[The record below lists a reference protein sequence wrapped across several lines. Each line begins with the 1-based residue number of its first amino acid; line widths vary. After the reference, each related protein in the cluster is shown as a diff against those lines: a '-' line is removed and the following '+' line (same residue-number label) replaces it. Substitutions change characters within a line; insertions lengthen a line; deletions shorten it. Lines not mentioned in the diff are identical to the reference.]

1 MVDTVERD
9 LLMPVMAMVVT
20 VEDTEVTEVPMEV
33 SEEVMEVTMVDTEDM
48 DGECIFVFSITLN
61 TPHRGL
67 VIICHEIQI
76 PEVTKFYRNDYLK
89 RKFIKRQSLKLISQ
103 LVDNIKDISLKF

>member
-67 VIICHEIQI
+67 VIIFAMKSKSQKL
-76 PEVTKFYRNDYLK
+76 PS
-89 RKFIKRQSLKLISQ
+89 FIEMTI
-103 LVDNIKDISLKF
+103 